1 MSADCTY
8 DVQVWS
14 VTRYKGKRKTSYSV
28 RWRVSGKRFHRTFAT
43 AKLAEAFRAT
53 LLVASRQG
61 TPFDL
66 STGAPAELAPQD
78 GRRRVWLDHA
88 AAFMDVK
95 WPHASPRHRKGLAEG
110 LVTATVAMHPELS
123 PEDAEKARAA
133 LSKWAFNTA
142 ARSAGIGEAEPPD
155 DVRQA
160 VTILRRR
167 SPTLEALSQPAV
179 LRPVLEA
186 LSLKLDGSPASPA
199 TITRKRSALYSALSY
214 AAEIGELPV
223 NPMDKITWKA
233 PIHTDEVDR
242 RVVVNP
248 IQAQALLSA
257 VADIYPSLEAFFAC
271 MYYAGLRPSEVRHLR
286 ENDLDLPADS
296 SSWGSLHLTGSTQTA
311 GGQWTDSGAATED
324 RALKHRA
331 RRATRTAP
339 APPELVE
346 ILRRHLATFPS
357 GVGGRLFVNRA
368 GRAGVPVAPPFASPQ
383 SMGIVYRVWDLT
395 RRRALTDREYSSL
408 LAKRP
413 YDLRHAAVSLWLNAG
428 VPATQVAEWAGHSV
442 NVLLRVYASCI
453 VGQDEASRDR
463 VEAALRASRRRD
475 ST

>member
-1 MSADCTY
+1 MSAGVTY

-28 RWRVSGKRFHRTFAT
+28 RWRVAGKRFHRTFTT

-61 TPFDL
+61 TPFDPT
-66 STGAPAELAPQD
+66 TGTPAELAPQE
-78 GRRRVWLDHA
+78 RRSAWLDHA

-142 ARSAGIGEAEPPD
+142 ARAGAIGEAEPPED
-155 DVRQA
+155 LRQA
-160 VTILRRR
+160 VAMLRRR
-167 SPTLEALSQPAV
+167 SPTLDALSQPAV

-186 LSLKLDGSPASPA
+186 LSLKLDGSPASSS
-199 TITRKRSALYSALSY
+199 TTTRKRSALYSALNY
-214 AAEIGELPV
+214 AVEIGELPV

-248 IQAQALLSA
+248 AQAQALLTA

-286 ENDLDLPADS
+286 VADLDLPTDS

-331 RRATRTAP
+331 RRATRTTP
-339 APPELVE
+339 APPELVA

-357 GVGGRLFVNRA
+357 GVGGRLFVTRA
-368 GRAGVPVAPPFASPQ
+368 GRAGIPVAPPFASPQ
-383 SMGIVYRVWDLT
+383 SMGIVYRVWDLA
-395 RRRALTDREYSSL
+395 RQRALTDREYSSL

-453 VGQDEASRDR
+453 VGQDEASRGR
-463 VEAALRASRRRD
+463 VEAALRSSRRGS